1 MLEYDVIL
9 RKEVP
14 FGGPDETARHLG
26 GQILLNP
33 NFLAWMG
40 VFKPNWQSNKTCI
53 LSKLLHRF

>member
-33 NFLAWMG
+33 NFLA
-40 VFKPNWQSNKTCI
+40 
-53 LSKLLHRF
+53 